1 MSNLRQKP
9 LSIRVGKIGLAAISG
24 IRLLPHIALLLL
36 SPNREVLWRD
46 LERYS
51 DLCESGGSVG
61 VFDRVV
67 LFVWA
72 MTFLPEYRS
81 VFYFR
86 HRTLGH
92 LLALLCPPM
101 KFLALFAKKTCGP
114 GMLVHHGFGTTV
126 TAEEI
131 GANFTIKQLA
141 TVGYVNNS
149 IDCPKIGSNVT
160 IGVGA
165 RVLGG
170 VTIGDDVV
178 IGANSL
184 VISDVPAG
192 ATVMGVPAKIVSRRP
207 TAEMEL
213 AGEELYPIGVGGV
226 PRGVRKMRLL

>member
-1 MSNLRQKP
+1 MT
-9 LSIRVGKIGLAAISG
+9 
-24 IRLLPHIALLLL
+24 
-36 SPNREVLWRD
+36 D
-46 LERYS
+46 TS
-51 DLCESGGSVG
+51 DLCESGGSDG

-67 LFVWA
+67 LFIWA

-101 KFLALFAKKTCGP
+101 KSLALFAKKTCGP

-178 IGANSL
+178 DRREFACDIRCPCGCDSYGSS
-184 VISDVPAG
+184 IEDS
-192 ATVMGVPAKIVSRRP
+192 VSKTHCRKWNWR
-207 TAEMEL
+207 E
-213 AGEELYPIGVGGV
+213 GRNLYPMRRRGVGA
-226 PRGVRKMRLL
+226 PRRSKNALAIVGSTC